1 MAVRHTILYVRIGE
15 AKDLPPKDLTGMSDP
30 YCVVKIDNEPIART
44 ATVYKSLSPFWGEE
58 YKMHLHSDF
67 YDLNL
72 YIYDE
77 DRLGEDDVIGKVTL
91 SRDAI
96 ANNKKAVE
104 TWMPLTKVNKDAEIQ
119 GEILIE
125 VEKIRDLVKQE
136 NTLRVTVM
144 EARDLAPKD
153 MFGSSDPFVTV
164 AFLDQTKTTST
175 QKKTRFPSWYE
186 TLEFNMPMSCPP
198 KTMIEVKLWDWDR
211 VSSNDFLGE
220 VNINFRSL
228 PEGCKVK
235 KWYRL
240 MPRPP
245 HMENRSAGV
254 DPMCPKPA
262 PNRGSLRMKVRL
274 TQEIVLPTVS
284 YNPMLEIFNE
294 AVLPK
299 GSEPPDLSALYL
311 LEEVSSLDLTELA
324 NCLVRLYLNQGLITD
339 YLSSIT
345 AEEIKNTSDPNTLF
359 RGNSLA
365 TKSMDQFMKLV
376 GLHYLQE
383 TLGRVIDQVYGDR
396 RIVELDPTRVD
407 SMKRRHWS
415 SIKDSNGHVLEHS
428 KTAVTSYITHIMH
441 TILNS
446 HSKCPSLMRLVF
458 KNLKEQVQCKWSPD
472 NEANSDYAYHAV
484 SGFLF
489 LRFFVPAVLS
499 PKLFLLQEHHPDRKV
514 SRTLTLL
521 AKVTQT
527 IGNLS
532 EPVGKEQWMQP
543 LHGFIHEKI
552 NDVRTFIDTLTDIDE
567 DYTLEQQR
575 RHRQPFYPGVILKE
589 GYLHKCRYSSKK
601 LLNRLSFSFSFKPQY
616 FWLTYKELRY
626 SALPESKVHSAKP
639 TDQICAVERLDY
651 SAFGKDN
658 IGQLIS
664 ITPDNELE
672 ILYFQAK
679 DVNDLYSWLSAI
691 RKTFT
696 ANKHQLKTYHPGIYR
711 RSRWSCC
718 HRIDTDAVG
727 CSPTH
732 NKVTL
737 KEWMDPIDCDMEA
750 QTVCSQF
757 NLRHSYLEQ
766 IANEPDEE
774 PPAEVNSNKKGPIKR
789 KHNRQVAKRLMEIS
803 AQLQKAH
810 RKLEEPSRDS
820 T

>member
-1 MAVRHTILYVRIGE
+1 MWL
-15 AKDLPPKDLTGMSDP
+15 
-30 YCVVKIDNEPIART
+30 
-44 ATVYKSLSPFWGEE
+44 
-58 YKMHLHSDF
+58 
-67 YDLNL
+67 
-72 YIYDE
+72 
-77 DRLGEDDVIGKVTL
+77 
-91 SRDAI
+91 
-96 ANNKKAVE
+96 
-104 TWMPLTKVNKDAEIQ
+104 PLTKVNKAAEIQ

-125 VEKIRDLVKQE
+125 IEKIRDVVRQE

-164 AFLDQTKTTST
+164 SFLEQSKTTST

-186 TLEFNMPMSCPP
+186 TFEFNMPLSCPP
-198 KTMIEVKLWDWDR
+198 KTVIEVKLWDWDR

-220 VNINFRSL
+220 VNINFRNL
-228 PEGCKVK
+228 PDGCKVK

-245 HMENRSAGV
+245 HMENRSAGG
-254 DPMCPKPA
+254 DPMFPKPA
-262 PNRGSLRMKVRL
+262 PNRGSVRIKVHL
-274 TQEIVLPTVS
+274 IQETVLPTYS
-284 YNPMLEIFNE
+284 YGTLRHILTDS
-294 AVLPK
+294 VLPK
-299 GSEPPDLSALYL
+299 GTEAPDLSAVHL
-311 LEEVSSLDLTELA
+311 LEEISRLDLNEMS
-324 NCLVRLYLNQGLITD
+324 NCLVRLYLNEGLITE
-339 YLSSIT
+339 YLTAIT
-345 AEEIKNTSDPNTLF
+345 AEEVKNTSDPNTLF

-365 TKSMDQFMKLV
+365 TKSMDHFMKVV

-383 TLGRVIDQVYGDR
+383 TMGHVIDQVYGDR

-407 SMKRRHWS
+407 SIKRRHWS
-415 SIKDSNGHVLEHS
+415 SIKESNGHVLEHS
-428 KTAVTSYITHIMH
+428 KTAVTCYITNIMEA
-441 TILNS
+441 ILNS
-446 HSKCPSLMRLVF
+446 HSKCPILMRLVF
-458 KNLKEQVQCKWSPD
+458 KHLKEQVQNKWPTG
-472 NEANSDYAYHAV
+472 NEENMDYAYHAV

-489 LRFFVPAVLS
+489 LRFFVPAILS

-532 EPVGKEQWMQP
+532 EPVGKEQWLQP
-543 LHGFIHEKI
+543 LHDFVREKI
-552 NDVRTFIDTLTDIDE
+552 DDVRTFIDTLTDISTDN
-567 DYTLEQQR
+567 TLR
-575 RHRQPFYPGVILKE
+575 YFPNRQPFYSGVILKE

-626 SALPESKVHSAKP
+626 SPLPESKVQSVKL

-664 ITPDNELE
+664 QTPDNELE

-679 DVNDLYSWLSAI
+679 DINDLYSWLSAI
-691 RKTFT
+691 RKTFS
-696 ANKHQLKTYHPGIYR
+696 ANKQQLKTYHPGIYR
-711 RSRWSCC
+711 RNRWSCC

-737 KEWMDPIDCDMEA
+737 QEWMDPIDCDMEA
-750 QTVCSQF
+750 QTVCSQ
-757 NLRHSYLEQ
+757 L
-766 IANEPDEE
+766 IARQTQLQHIIQDTEE
-774 PPAEVNSNKKGPIKR
+774 KAPQVGKQAS
-789 KHNRQVAKRLMEIS
+789 NRQGAGPAPRKLNKNMAKQLLEIS
-803 AQLQKAH
+803 EQLHLMQQAID
-810 RKLEEPSRDS
+810 EPSKDPK
-820 T
+820 